1 MLQVH
6 ITPSVLSWFPF
17 SPNEIRRLMEAIVR
31 NFGWKSADLEVLVT
45 TDQEIA
51 RLNGEF
57 LGLPGPTN
65 VLSFPLDQNPEEGLN
80 GSLVLSAH
88 ALRRESDLYAQDPAQ
103 YCCRLIV
110 HAVLHLAGL
119 EHGPRMEAMTESGLQ
134 AALEEIGNE

>member
-17 SPNEIRRLMEAIVR
+17 SPNEIRRLMETIVR
-31 NFGWKSADLEVLVT
+31 NFGWTSGDLEVIVT

-88 ALRRESDLYAQDPAQ
+88 ALRRESDLYAQDPVE
-103 YCCRLIV
+103 YCCRLMV

-119 EHGPRMEAMTESGLQ
+119 EHGPEMEAMTESGLQ
-134 AALEEIGNE
+134 AALEEIGKG